1 MRRVSFASANSQEG
15 NSCSYDCDPFFSILS
30 SAEEFK
36 WEITRSAALH
46 PEAIALPT
54 DNPPLWLPEDFII
67 HPRIRIRIG
76 IRIQ

>member
-1 MRRVSFASANSQEG
+1 
-15 NSCSYDCDPFFSILS
+15 LS